1 MGALGMNAT
10 INRVVYASNFDKH
23 GRALLKLQI
32 QQNLPDSFD
41 QLTVEECCKVAEKLY
56 PVECKDILNKIKW

>member
-1 MGALGMNAT
+1 MGALAMNAALD
-10 INRVVYASNFDKH
+10 RVVYASNFDKH

-56 PVECKDILNKIKW
+56 PVECKDILNKIK